1 MKFLLIQTLNG
12 LSFGMLL
19 FLMSAGL
26 SLIFGLMRVLNLAQ
40 CSYYLLGAYIGF
52 TVIKIT
58 HNFLAAILGAVVGV
72 AIVGIFMQRFFLNR
86 FYKNERGQV
95 LLTFGFL
102 FIISDLVLWIW
113 GGTPQSLPTP
123 SLFEES
129 YRFAGIV
136 FPSYR
141 ILVIVVGF
149 IVAFCMWFFLE
160 KTSLGAILRAGVD
173 DEEMARGMGV
183 NVPFLFTAVFIL
195 GAVLAGFGGVMGGPF
210 VGVYSGMDFEIL
222 VYSFVVVIIGG
233 LGSLKGAFMGSL
245 IVGLLDNFGKVLF
258 PEMSL
263 FTIFA
268 PMAIIL
274 AVRPRGLFGK
284 G

>member
-1 MKFLLIQTLNG
+1 MKFFLIQTLNG

-58 HNFLAAILGAVVGV
+58 NNFLIGIIGAIVVV
-72 AIVGIFMQRFFLNR
+72 AIVGMFMQRFFLNR

-129 YRFAGIV
+129 YRFGGIV

-141 ILVIVVGF
+141 ILVIGVGF

-160 KTSLGAILRAGVD
+160 KTSLGAIIRAGVD
-173 DEEMARGMGV
+173 DEEMARGAGV

-210 VGVYSGMDFEIL
+210 IGVYSGMDFEIL
-222 VYSFVVVIIGG
+222 IYSFVVVIIGG